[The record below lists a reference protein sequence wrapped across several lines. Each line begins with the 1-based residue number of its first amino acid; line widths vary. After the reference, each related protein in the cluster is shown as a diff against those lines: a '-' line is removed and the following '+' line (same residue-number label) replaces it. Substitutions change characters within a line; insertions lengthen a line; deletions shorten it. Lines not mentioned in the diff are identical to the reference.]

1 MPQTREQH
9 DFELYSV
16 LDAEDVRAKYEHV
29 DKGLKYFEAKTG
41 GKRFPNRADVQP
53 SELKDILP
61 EVCLFS
67 LLYDDEGLF
76 SNAIVQLM
84 GTTVASFYGE
94 ITGLTVT
101 EGAAPEVAERIL
113 VSCRRCVETR
123 RPVYAETAALSD
135 EKSHLKVGVLYV
147 PLSEDGECIDRL
159 FLHVKVSL
167 RSGGIVCA
175 SEPN

>member
-1 MPQTREQH
+1 MPQTREDH
-9 DFELYSV
+9 DFDLYSV
-16 LDAEDVRAKYEHV
+16 LDAEEVRGKYEHV
-29 DKGLKYFEAKTG
+29 DKRLKYFEAKTG
-41 GKRFPNRADVQP
+41 GKRLPNRADVQP
-53 SELKDILP
+53 SELKDILT

-67 LLYDDEGLF
+67 IMYDENDVF
-76 SNAIVQLM
+76 VDAVIQLM

-113 VSCRRCVETR
+113 VSCRQCVETQ
-123 RPVYAETAALSD
+123 RPVYAETAALSA

-147 PLSEDGECIDRL
+147 PLSEDGERIDRL

-167 RSGGIVCA
+167 RSSGIVCQ
-175 SEPN
+175 PGHN